1 MNRLPTMLRRTFVAA
16 LGAMAFA
23 AFAQAPGAT
32 NAPAAGSAA
41 HAAALTDGE
50 VRKVDL
56 ENKKLTLRH
65 GPLVNLDMP
74 GMTMVFQVKDDA
86 MLQGLQAGDK
96 VRFAADKVDG
106 KFTVVRLER
115 AN

>member
-1 MNRLPTMLRRTFVAA
+1 MNRLLTMLRRPFVAA

-23 AFAQAPGAT
+23 AFAQVPGAT
-32 NAPAAGSAA
+32 NASAA
-41 HAAALTDGE
+41 RSATPAAALTDGE
-50 VRKVDL
+50 IRKVDL

-74 GMTMVFQVKDDA
+74 GMTMVFQVKEEA

-106 KFTVVRLER
+106 KFTVVRIER